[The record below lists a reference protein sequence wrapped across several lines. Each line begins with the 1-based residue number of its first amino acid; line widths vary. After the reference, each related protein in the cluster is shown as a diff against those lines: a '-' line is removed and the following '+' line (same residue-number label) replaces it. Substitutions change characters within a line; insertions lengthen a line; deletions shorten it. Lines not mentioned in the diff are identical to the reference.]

1 MKLLF
6 IFLLFIIIQH
16 CSFDN
21 KSGIWSNDQNQ
32 SDSIDK
38 NIIFKDFKTLIP
50 DERSFNKIINLE
62 KNFKFFLPNLVNN
75 LNWNDKFYNYD
86 NNLKNFKYKNINK
99 QIFKSK
105 KISKFKINDTILYV
119 NENAILSDNKGNII
133 IYSIKENKINYKF
146 NFYKGRFKKISKS
159 LNIILEKNIIYVSD
173 NIGFLYAF
181 DLENKSIKWAKN
193 YKIPFRSNLKI
204 QNEKLI
210 AVNQNNEFIFFNKN
224 SGEILKSLPTEDN
237 IIKNEFKNILSLNKG
252 NVFLINTYGSL
263 YSIDSKSMQM
273 NWFSNFNQSLS
284 INPSNL
290 FKGNLLINNEEKIIL
305 TSNNNTY
312 IVNMNGVILTKK
324 NFSYKINPIL
334 LKNYLF
340 LITKNDLLIS
350 MDINSGKIIY
360 SYNINQK
367 ISEYLNIKEKRVKF
381 KKLLIANNKI
391 LIFLSNSYLLIFN
404 IDGSLENVKKLP
416 SKIQSNPIIV
426 NETILYLSNNNKL
439 SIVN

>member
-6 IFLLFIIIQH
+6 LFVLFIITQH

-21 KSGIWSNDQNQ
+21 KSGIWSNDHNS
-32 SDSIDK
+32 SDSMDE
-38 NIIFKDFKTLIP
+38 NIIFKDFKTLIS

-62 KNFKFFLPNLVNN
+62 KNFKYLLPNTFKN
-75 LNWNDKFYNYD
+75 LSWYDKFYNYD
-86 NNLKNFKYKNINK
+86 NNLKNFEYENINK
-99 QIFKSK
+99 LIFQSK
-105 KISKFKINDTILYV
+105 KISKFKINDSILYI
-119 NENAILSDNKGNII
+119 NGNTIFSDSKGNII

-146 NFYKGRFKKISKS
+146 NFYKNRYKKINKL
-159 LNIILEKNIIYVSD
+159 LNIILENNIIYVSD
-173 NIGFLYAF
+173 NIGFLYAL
-181 DLENKSIKWAKN
+181 DLENKSVKWAKN

-210 AVNQNNEFIFFNKN
+210 AVNQNNEFKFFNKKN
-224 SGEILKSLPTEDN
+224 GEILKSLPTEDN
-237 IIKNEFKNILSLNKG
+237 IIKNKFKNILSLNKN

-263 YSIDSKSMQM
+263 YSIDGKSMQM

-305 TSNNNTY
+305 TSNNSTY

-334 LKNYLF
+334 LNNYLF

-350 MDINSGKIIY
+350 MDINSGKILY

-391 LIFLSNSYLLIFN
+391 LIFLSNSYVLIFN
-404 IDGSLENVKKLP
+404 IDGNLEDVKKLP

-426 NETILYLSNNNKL
+426 NETILYLNKNNKL